1 MRVIVTGQI
10 AQYPLGGVTWFYLQ
24 YLLGLKSLG
33 HDVFY
38 FEDSGQWPYNPS
50 VGGVPEDPRY
60 NVKYLAETLNGYDLG
75 DRWAYRFP
83 WGPEW
88 FGLSD
93 AARVEALKTADL
105 VLNVSGTLRA
115 PDELVVRSRLAY
127 IDTDPVFTQIKLLR
141 GQDDFRALV
150 DAHDVHLSYGER
162 IAQALP
168 DTGHSWI
175 PTRAPVMLSE
185 WVAHEQ
191 PRKAFTTITNWT
203 AFKPIEFQGVSYGQ
217 KDIEFKRFLDLPK
230 LVAPAVLELAI
241 GPGNKARTPYELL
254 EHKGWKL
261 VDPDKVCPDLENF
274 RTYVRASYGEWSVA
288 KHGYVQGQSGWF
300 SERSA
305 RYLAAGRPAV
315 LQDTGFSQVLPVG
328 EGLLPFVSID
338 GAAKAIGDV
347 QADYKRHSK
356 AAREIAEEY
365 FDASLVLDSLVE
377 QAMAYSGR
385 RTHDD

>member
-1 MRVIVTGQI
+1 
-10 AQYPLGGVTWFYLQ
+10 
-24 YLLGLKSLG
+24 
-33 HDVFY
+33 
-38 FEDSGQWPYNPS
+38 
-50 VGGVPEDPRY
+50 
-60 NVKYLAETLNGYDLG
+60 
-75 DRWAYRFP
+75 
-83 WGPEW
+83 
-88 FGLSD
+88 
-93 AARVEALKTADL
+93 
-105 VLNVSGTLRA
+105 
-115 PDELVVRSRLAY
+115 
-127 IDTDPVFTQIKLLR
+127 
-141 GQDDFRALV
+141 
-150 DAHDVHLSYGER
+150 
-162 IAQALP
+162 
-168 DTGHSWI
+168 
-175 PTRAPVMLSE
+175 MLSE

-261 VDPDKVCPDLENF
+261 VDPDKVCPDLESF